1 MPRKLDFSKVADISL
16 EDTQETSDVQSI
28 VNNLI
33 SVKGNQEQQF
43 IDNKINTNNQT
54 HALSHALTTTS
65 EHALSQVLTSTQ
77 PLPMVE
83 EHTEHTSTFESNYL
97 NNEFKEVKV
106 LSETTVKDMAK
117 WHTEAEQ
124 KVYKAMI
131 SEAKKEGTLELY
143 FSFQQLSRRTGFQN
157 RRTIIAAISG
167 LLAKHSISI
176 LVDQHGDHH
185 GRCYRIFL
193 PIEIIE
199 KRKQFQIQIHPQ
211 TKKILQA
218 NVNQ

>member
-1 MPRKLDFSKVADISL
+1 MVEK
-16 EDTQETSDVQSI
+16 
-28 VNNLI
+28 
-33 SVKGNQEQQF
+33 
-43 IDNKINTNNQT
+43 NTNT
-54 HALSHALTTTS
+54 L
-65 EHALSQVLTSTQ
+65 
-77 PLPMVE
+77 
-83 EHTEHTSTFESNYL
+83 ESNYL
-97 NNEFKEVKV
+97 NNEFKEVKA
-106 LSETTVKDMAK
+106 LSEPTIKDMAK

-124 KVYKAMI
+124 KVYKAML

>member
-33 SVKGNQEQQF
+33 STKGAQEQQF
-43 IDNKINTNNQT
+43 IDNKININNQT

-77 PLPMVE
+77 PLSMVE
-83 EHTEHTSTFESNYL
+83 ENTSTFESNYSK
-97 NNEFKEVKV
+97 NEFKKVKV
-106 LSETTVKDMAK
+106 LSEPTIKDMAK

-157 RRTIIAAISG
+157 RRTIIAAIGG

-193 PIEIIE
+193 PAEVIE

-211 TKKILQA
+211 TKKILQT
-218 NVNQ
+218 NVTQ